1 MACRK
6 GAGNAMA
13 YALLALAFA
22 GGFLLIFGVNLIF
35 ADIKQSQQRQL
46 RERLQT
52 EARLL
57 QQERARS
64 SMEFRDAYEMAAE
77 DAAVQHR
84 KPWRERFALLVD
96 QAGVKTK
103 PGQILA
109 VGLLL
114 GVVGATGIWFLT
126 GSIVAAVV
134 VAPLAGC
141 IPFLWVSVV
150 RAQRLSKL
158 QGQLPDA
165 FELMAR
171 TMRAGQTVSQAFQAV
186 ADEAGVPLSEE
197 FGYCYDQQNLG
208 MSPEAAMHDLSRRT
222 GLLEIKI
229 FVLAV
234 MIHRT
239 SGGNLSELLEKLAHM
254 IRERYRIQG
263 MIGALTAEG
272 KLQAYVLLALPIFL
286 MCAMFFV
293 NRPYIMQ
300 LFEFPLILLGMF
312 TFMGLGALWMN
323 RIINFDF

>member
-1 MACRK
+1 ME
-6 GAGNAMA
+6 
-13 YALLALAFA
+13 YALLTLAFA
-22 GGFLLIFGVNLIF
+22 GGFLLIFGVNLVF

-46 RERLQT
+46 RERLQA
-52 EARLL
+52 EARLM

-64 SMEFRDAYEMAAE
+64 AMEFRDVYEQAAE
-77 DAAVQHR
+77 EASLVQHR
-84 KPWRERFALLVD
+84 KPLRERFALMVD
-96 QAGVKTK
+96 QAGVKSR

-109 VGLLL
+109 ASIGLGLIGAVGLWL
-114 GVVGATGIWFLT
+114 VT
-126 GSIVAAVV
+126 GSIAA
-134 VAPLAGC
+134 AILIGPIAGC
-141 IPFLWVSVV
+141 IPFVWVSMV
-150 RAQRLSKL
+150 RKQRLTKL
-158 QGQLPDA
+158 QSQLPDA
-165 FELMAR
+165 FELMSR

-234 MIHRT
+234 MVHRQ

-263 MIGALTAEG
+263 MIAALTAEG
-272 KLQAYVLLALPIFL
+272 KLQAYVLLALPIVL
-286 MCAMFFV
+286 MTALFFV
-293 NRPYIMQ
+293 NRPYIIQ
-300 LFEFPLILLGMF
+300 LFEYPLILVGMMA
-312 TFMGLGALWMN
+312 FMAMGALWMN